1 MQVGTCKKAG
11 GRRQIFALALLAG
24 ALAACGGGDG
34 DGTLTTADLPTG
46 SDRPAVTAP
55 VDEPVVDEPVV
66 DEPVVD
72 EPVVDEPAVTVSPS
86 DPSETDSDGLTSE
99 EWAVVIVF
107 GILVLLI
114 VIGAAALASRRSR
127 HRADV
132 HTTNQRRL
140 DDITRS
146 CRSIHDSAVLSVLQA
161 NDPTVMQSTWAAARG
176 QLVDVE
182 ARIESLRSD
191 LTDDG
196 QRGSLHE
203 LGSAVTGVRDAI
215 ESNVNLRLDPEPT
228 GRAELIEAS
237 NRTVLYR
244 SEALESALQ
253 QVLYLRV

>member
-1 MQVGTCKKAG
+1 
-11 GRRQIFALALLAG
+11 
-24 ALAACGGGDG
+24 
-34 DGTLTTADLPTG
+34 
-46 SDRPAVTAP
+46 
-55 VDEPVVDEPVV
+55 
-66 DEPVVD
+66 
-72 EPVVDEPAVTVSPS
+72 
-86 DPSETDSDGLTSE
+86 
-99 EWAVVIVF
+99 
-107 GILVLLI
+107 
-114 VIGAAALASRRSR
+114 
-127 HRADV
+127 
-132 HTTNQRRL
+132 
-140 DDITRS
+140 
-146 CRSIHDSAVLSVLQA
+146 
-161 NDPTVMQSTWAAARG
+161 MQSTWAAARG